1 MKYQG
6 SKNRH
11 AKHILPIILKDR
23 RDGQWVYDLFCGG
36 GNICDKIDGNV
47 VANDYNKYA
56 VGALEYIRDNIDL
69 LPTDNKMFT
78 ENDYKSIKQNIDFD
92 GIDDGL
98 KGYVGFALSYGGKWF
113 GGWCRDK
120 ENKRDY
126 IAEAYRNAVKQSP
139 NLKNIIFTNKSYDEV
154 KLQSH
159 SIIYCDIPYKNTT
172 KYKTGNFDYEK
183 FYQWCIDKHNEG
195 HQVFIS
201 EYYMPEDKFECVWQK
216 QVNSSLTKDTGAK
229 KNIEKL
235 WVIK

>member
-159 SIIYCDIPYKNTT
+159 SIIYCDKPNKNTT